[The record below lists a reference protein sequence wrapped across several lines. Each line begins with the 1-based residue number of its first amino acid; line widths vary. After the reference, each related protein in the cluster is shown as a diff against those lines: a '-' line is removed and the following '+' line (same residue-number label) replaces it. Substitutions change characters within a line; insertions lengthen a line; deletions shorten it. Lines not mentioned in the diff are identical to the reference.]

1 MNKYEVHG
9 AVGEGAYGVVLK
21 CRNKETGAIVAVKK
35 FKENE
40 EDEVVR
46 KTTMREVKVLR
57 MLQHRN
63 IVSLLEAFRRKGRL
77 YLVFEYADKSMLE
90 VLEGN
95 SGGVSPARV
104 RSYIYQLVLAIHWC
118 HVNNIVHR
126 DVKPENLLI
135 NNDGT
140 LKLCDFGFARTLS
153 ENGRG
158 MTDYVATRWY
168 RSPELLLGFTNYGRE
183 VDPWAVGCI
192 MGELVDGQPLLPGE
206 SDIDQLYVIQKLL
219 GPLTRAQDNHFLGN
233 PRFNGLKFP
242 DMGNPETLEKRY
254 LGMLSKKG
262 LAFMKGCLA
271 MDPRDRFTACQM
283 LAHPWFDDIRADYPL
298 MPREEQELARGAD
311 QLRAMEHGESA
322 LRAAASG
329 GGAGQQSSSTS
340 IGFNPYKDVLKTAR
354 DNKNRDRAPRPKKK
368 ATGEALRESLSRGG
382 GAAAESTAQMS
393 SLALNPPRDPPSSRE
408 GGRTRTPTLAGA
420 SSGGGAPPSREGL
433 LPELQGRGGEMA
445 AASDAAAGGGAGKN
459 ALGDS
464 KSNHMSELERARAEM
479 REIEMQRQARQARQG
494 GERGLRTS
502 HGGGNAF
509 AFPAPMQN
517 GHSSFAA
524 PAVQAAIQQRISQHG
539 AAASH
544 APEVLDLSQEGG
556 RARDPS
562 EGRHRK
568 SSVRIGG
575 HDGEN
580 QPSLS
585 QHAPAQANHVG
596 HHAGTLRLQ
605 NGTKGILPAKPAVPV
620 QKKRAG
626 ADGGAAHAQASHGGG
641 GGAPVGALAHP
652 KWDRTARRRNN
663 AMQPHAH
670 ESTMGAPRLAR
681 RGPQGAQ
688 DIASRRIRT
697 PGNGVY
703 GSSDPYGYQPPG
715 VSHGPRGGPY
725 GLGGYRR

>member
-21 CRNKETGAIVAVKK
+21 CRNKETGMIVAVKK

-77 YLVFEYADKSMLE
+77 YLVFEYADKNMLE

-95 SGGVSPARV
+95 NGGVSPARV
-104 RSYIYQLVLAIHWC
+104 RSYIYQLVLAVNWC

-153 ENGRG
+153 ESGRG

-168 RSPELLLGFTNYGRE
+168 RSPELLLGLTNYGRE

-219 GPLTRAQDNHFLGN
+219 GPLTRAQDGYFLSN

-254 LGMLSKKG
+254 MGMLSKKG
-262 LAFMKGCLA
+262 MDFMKGCLA
-271 MDPRDRFTACQM
+271 MDPRDRFTASQM

-298 MPREEQELARGAD
+298 VPREEQELARGAE
-311 QLRAMEHGESA
+311 QLKAMERGESA
-322 LRAAASG
+322 HGSAALPAPSG
-329 GGAGQQSSSTS
+329 SSAAL
-340 IGFNPYKDVLKTAR
+340 GFNPYKDVVRTAR
-354 DNKNRDRAPRPKKK
+354 DKNRDRAPKAKKK
-368 ATGEALRESLSRGG
+368 AGEAPRNAPPSRGG
-382 GAAAESTAQMS
+382 GIPEAPVQRSSAAH
-393 SLALNPPRDPPSSRE
+393 NPPPSRD
-408 GGRTRTPTLAGA
+408 GRLRTPTLNGA
-420 SSGGGAPPSREGL
+420 SGAPPSRDGL
-433 LPELQGRGGEMA
+433 LPDLGAGRGAEMG
-445 AASDAAAGGGAGKN
+445 SVSEAGGN
-459 ALGDS
+459 AIPIPGGSATNMFGDVG
-464 KSNHMSELERARAEM
+464 NHMSELERARAEM
-479 REIEMQRQARQARQG
+479 REIEMQRLSRQKRQD
-494 GERGLRTS
+494 GERAGLRTS
-502 HGGGNAF
+502 HGGGTF
-509 AFPAPMQN
+509 SFPAPMQN

-524 PAVQAAIQQRISQHG
+524 PAVQAAIQQRISQG

-544 APEVLDLSQEGG
+544 APEVLDVSGEGG
-556 RARDPS
+556 GARDPS
-562 EGRHRK
+562 GGRHRK
-568 SSVRIGG
+568 IMRTNQ
-575 HDGEN
+575 DGEN
-580 QPSLS
+580 HPLGPQNPPVVTS
-585 QHAPAQANHVG
+585 HVG
-596 HHAGTLRLQ
+596 HHAGTLRMQ

-620 QKKRAG
+620 QKKRVGGDPVASVQAG
-626 ADGGAAHAQASHGGG
+626 HAQG
-641 GGAPVGALAHP
+641 PVGALAHP
-652 KWDRTARRRNN
+652 KWDRTGRRRSNVL
-663 AMQPHAH
+663 AGGGQHDA
-670 ESTMGAPRLAR
+670 TMGAPRLTR

-688 DIASRRIRT
+688 DIAVRRVRT

-703 GSSDPYGYQPPG
+703 GSSDPFGFP
-715 VSHGPRGGPY
+715 SRRMDENTAARGGPY
-725 GLGGYRR
+725 GLGYRR